1 MMKLYGIR
9 GATTVSADT
18 PAQIL
23 SETQKLLS
31 TIFAA
36 NGLSITEE
44 QQENFVSIIFT
55 TTPDLQAEF
64 PAKAARSMGLNNV
77 SLLGCVE
84 ADVPH
89 GLPLCIRVLIHV
101 YLEKGTKIKH
111 VYLNNAVQLRPDLQN
126 KSMQI
131 TIDGPA
137 GAGKSTIARM
147 LANRLG
153 YLYIDTGAMYRAITS
168 LALKKGLSLDDEEA
182 LRNLTTLTKIE
193 LLRQPNGEQ
202 EVYCNGINVTDT
214 IRAPLISQNVSK
226 VAMHPGVR
234 QELVNMQR
242 ILAHQKNVVM
252 DGRDAG
258 TVILPEAACKIFLTA
273 SLEERAQRRYL
284 ELQKKG
290 YKNDLAFVKAD
301 LAQRDYLD
309 ENRSSSPLK
318 PAQDAVIVDTTALSP
333 EEVVK
338 EILRI
343 VSQKKNQVEDENS

>member
-23 SETQKLLS
+23 NETQRLLS
-31 TIFAA
+31 TIFTA
-36 NGLSITEE
+36 NGLNITED
-44 QQENFVSIIFT
+44 QQENLVSIIFT
-55 TTPDLQAEF
+55 TTPDLHAEF
-64 PAKAARSMGLNNV
+64 PAKAARLMGLNNV
-77 SLLGCVE
+77 PLLGSVE
-84 ADVPH
+84 ADVSH
-89 GLPLCIRVLIHV
+89 GLPLCIRILIHA
-101 YLEKGTKIKH
+101 YLKKKTKIKH
-111 VYLNNAVQLRPDLQN
+111 IYLNEAVQLRPDLQN
-126 KSMQI
+126 NPMQI

-168 LALKKGLSLDDEEA
+168 LALNKGISLDDEEA
-182 LRNLTTLTKIE
+182 LRNLTALTKIE

-202 EVYCNGINVTDT
+202 EVYCNGINVTTT

-226 VAMHPGVR
+226 VAMYPSVR
-234 QELVNMQR
+234 QELVSMQR
-242 ILAHQKNVVM
+242 MLAHYKNVVM

-258 TVILPEAACKIFLTA
+258 TVVLPEAACKIFLTA

-290 YKNDLAFVKAD
+290 YKNDLAFVKED

-309 ENRSSSPLK
+309 ENRVSSPLK
-318 PAQDAVIVDTTALSP
+318 PARDAVIIDTTALSP
-333 EEVVK
+333 EEVIN

-343 VSQKKNQVEDENS
+343 SKQKKDKVEDR